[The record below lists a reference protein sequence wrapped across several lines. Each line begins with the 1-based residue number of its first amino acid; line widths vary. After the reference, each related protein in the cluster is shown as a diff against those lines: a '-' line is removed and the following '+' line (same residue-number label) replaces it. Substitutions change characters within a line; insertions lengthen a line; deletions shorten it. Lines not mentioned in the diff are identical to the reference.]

1 MKIQDYFKK
10 TLENLFLHSKYMTK
24 GQYQAILD
32 EYCQGVAKC
41 IGEGVFGA
49 DKKVIIAFGFEDWE
63 FEYAMTIAEGNY
75 FEKVISIDY
84 IENKE

>member
-1 MKIQDYFKK
+1 MKIKDYFKK
-10 TLENLFLHSKYMTK
+10 TLENLFLHTKHMSK

-41 IGEGVFGA
+41 IGESVFGA
-49 DKKVIIAFGFEDWE
+49 DKKVIIAFEFEDKE
-63 FEYAMTIAEGNY
+63 FEYAMTIAEGKY

-84 IENKE
+84 IEKE

>member
-10 TLENLFLHSKYMTK
+10 TLENLFLHSKYMAK

-41 IGEGVFGA
+41 VGEGVFGA
-49 DKKVIIAFGFEDWE
+49 DKKVIIAFEFEDGE
-63 FEYAMTIAEGNY
+63 FEYAMTIAEGKY

-84 IENKE
+84 IKKE

>member
-49 DKKVIIAFGFEDWE
+49 DKKVIIAFGFEDRE

-75 FEKVISIDY
+75 FEKIISIDY

>member
-10 TLENLFLHSKYMTK
+10 TLENLFLHSKYMSK

-41 IGEGVFGA
+41 VGEGVFGA
-49 DKKVIIAFGFEDWE
+49 DKKVIIAFGFEDGE

-84 IENKE
+84 IKKE

>member
-1 MKIQDYFKK
+1 MKIKDYFKK
-10 TLENLFLHSKYMTK
+10 TLENLFLHTKHMSK

-41 IGEGVFGA
+41 IGESVFGA
-49 DKKVIIAFGFEDWE
+49 DKKVIIAFGFEDEE
-63 FEYAMTIAEGNY
+63 FEYAMTIAEGKY

-84 IENKE
+84 IEKE